1 LGVIF
6 HFTANDKRTT
16 VQAPADMV
24 KEAWVCI
31 ILAYASGMKL
41 QLTISIDSSRKLYR
55 KSQISS
61 CLQVTCLWQMMTVGL
76 FIEYFSDTCRFGS
89 CYNTGP
95 LVFNAVRAVHPT
107 TPIIILGGG

>member
-6 HFTANDKRTT
+6 RFTANDKRTT

-31 ILAYASGMKL
+31 ILAYESGMKFEL
-41 QLTISIDSSRKLYR
+41 MISVDSSRMLYR
-55 KSQISS
+55 KNQISS

-76 FIEYFSDTCRFGS
+76 
-89 CYNTGP
+89 
-95 LVFNAVRAVHPT
+95 
-107 TPIIILGGG
+107 LG